1 MSDGFDLKPISQAA
15 IPLALEKAERY
26 RLLNEPEQAESI
38 CRDVLEVD
46 ATHQQALVVLIL
58 AITDQFGRHEG
69 GPGALRAHDYARQLT
84 DEYQRHY
91 YGGLI
96 LEREAR
102 ALLGRGPSKVFAYD
116 GLREAMELYEM
127 AEPLRPPG
135 NDDALLRWNA
145 CVRTIRRGHLHPM
158 ENEPVEQPLE

>member
-1 MSDGFDLKPISQAA
+1 MSDTFDLKPISQAA

-38 CRDVLEVD
+38 CRDVLEVEP
-46 ATHQQALVVLIL
+46 THQAALVVLIL
-58 AITDQFGRHEG
+58 AITDQFARSEG
-69 GPGALRAHDYARQLT
+69 GPGAKPAHDYARQLS

-96 LEREAR
+96 REREAR

-116 GLREAMELYEM
+116 GLREAMEWYEM
-127 AEPLRPPG
+127 AEPLRPQG
-135 NDDALLRWNA
+135 NDDAILRWNA
-145 CVRTIRRGHLHPM
+145 CVRTIRRAHLHPRAD
-158 ENEPVEQPLE
+158 EPVEQPLE